1 MSAGAIMMVGADG
14 TTSPEISSF
23 TVTAGNVVIGYKS
36 LLFGYDKAASVS
48 GGSGDY
54 EGEVGYGGAV
64 NTTDFLL
71 QNGAAATLNENSSRF
86 LTNDSFLQF
95 RFSVADGETKPDE
108 SDINSTMFK
117 FIRLENSTT
126 GTTSDVQASQ
136 FTTNSSS
143 NVTGFTEY
151 DLQVPNSAGVDV
163 SVNDVVVVTLRSS

>member
-1 MSAGAIMMVGADG
+1 MSAGAIMMVGASG
-14 TTSPEISSF
+14 TVSPNISSF

-36 LLFGYDKAASVS
+36 LLFGYDKAAAVA
-48 GGSGDY
+48 GSSTD
-54 EGEVGYGGAV
+54 ETDVTYGGAV

-95 RFSVADGETKPDE
+95 RFSVADGQTKPDE

-126 GTTSDVQASQ
+126 GTTNDVQATQ
-136 FTTNSSS
+136 FTNNSSS

-163 SVNDVVVVTLRSS
+163 SHGDVVVVTLRSS